1 MQTLEKRKT
10 RKDQK
15 AKTSPT
21 RQEDIFIK
29 ISESS
34 LQTPIIFAWK
44 DHIIT
49 EWVLEWALLSYNL
62 CNFIILAKQAKTSNM
77 TVEPTAMLHGPY

>member
-1 MQTLEKRKT
+1 MQKTLEKRKT

-29 ISESS
+29 ISETS

-44 DHIIT
+44 DPIIT

-62 CNFIILAKQAKTSNM
+62 CNLSSLQNMQKAKN
-77 TVEPTAMLHGPY
+77 

>member
-1 MQTLEKRKT
+1 MQKTLEKRKT

-15 AKTSPT
+15 AKESPT
-21 RQEDIFIK
+21 PRQEDIFIK
-29 ISESS
+29 ISKAS

-44 DHIIT
+44 DPIIT

-62 CNFIILAKQAKTSNM
+62 CNLSSLQNMQKAKN
-77 TVEPTAMLHGPY
+77 